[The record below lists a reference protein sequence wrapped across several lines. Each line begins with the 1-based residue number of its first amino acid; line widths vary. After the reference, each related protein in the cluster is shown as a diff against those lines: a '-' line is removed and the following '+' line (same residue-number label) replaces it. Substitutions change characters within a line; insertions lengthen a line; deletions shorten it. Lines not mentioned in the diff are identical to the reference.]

1 MPTLRTLAERFNLG
15 YRGNPDTVI
24 NGIGTLQGAGP
35 DQLAFLA
42 NNKYKSQLG
51 QTNAGIVVL
60 AESDANDYPGACLIS
75 ADPYTSFALISGLFD
90 EGDDLPPGIDSSAIL
105 DESARV
111 SASARIGAFVKVSAG
126 AHIGENAII
135 HAHCFVGNNCSVGD
149 ESVLMPHVT
158 LVKRVRLG
166 KRVRIH
172 SGAVLGA
179 DGFGIAMHKGHW
191 IKIAQLG
198 GVEIGDDCEIGANTT
213 IDRGAIEDTVLE
225 EDVRLD
231 NQIQVGHNVRIGAHT
246 AIAGCVAIA
255 GSTSI
260 GRYCMIGGQTA
271 IAGHLEIADKT
282 VIGGGSIVLHSLREA
297 GEYASCTPLMP
308 KSEWRKNV
316 VRIKQLDAMA
326 RTLKKLNPNK
336 E

>member
-1 MPTLRTLAERFNLG
+1 MHTLRALAERFNLG
-15 YRGNPDTVI
+15 YRGDGDAAIT
-24 NGIGTLQGAGP
+24 GIGTLQNADQG
-35 DQLAFLA
+35 QLAFLA
-42 NNKYKSQLG
+42 NSKYTGQLEA
-51 QTNAGIVVL
+51 TRAGAVIL
-60 AESDANDYPGACLIS
+60 HEKDSTGFPGNCLIS
-75 ADPYTSFALISGLFD
+75 ADPYTSFALISALFD
-90 EGDDLPPGIDSSAIL
+90 DGDGLPEGIHA
-105 DESARV
+105 
-111 SASARIGAFVKVSAG
+111 SASIDPSAVISPSASIGAFAVIG
-126 AHIGENAII
+126 ANARLGDNVVVHPHCMIGKD
-135 HAHCFVGNNCSVGD
+135 CVVGD
-149 ESVLMPHVT
+149 GSVLMPQVT

-166 KRVRIH
+166 RRVRIH
-172 SGAVLGA
+172 SGAVIGA
-179 DGFGIAMHKGHW
+179 DGFGLAMHNGRW

-198 GVEIGDDCEIGANTT
+198 GVRIGDDCEIGANTC

-255 GSTSI
+255 GSVSI
-260 GRYCMIGGQTA
+260 GSYCMIGGQTA
-271 IAGHLEIADKT
+271 IAGHLEIADK
-282 VIGGGSIVLHSLREA
+282 VVVGGGSIVLHSLRET

-308 KSEWRKNV
+308 KADWRKNV

>member
-1 MPTLRTLAERFNLG
+1 MPTLRALAEQFNLG

-24 NGIGTLQGAGP
+24 SGIGTLQNAGP
-35 DQLAFLA
+35 EQLAFLA
-42 NNKYKSQLG
+42 NSKYKIHLSK
-51 QTNAGIVVL
+51 TNAGTVIL
-60 AESDANDYPGACLIS
+60 SETDASDFNGTCLIS
-75 ADPYTSFALISGLFD
+75 SDPYTSFALISGLFD
-90 EGDDLPPGIDSSAIL
+90 EGDDLPLGIDPTASL
-105 DESARV
+105 DESAEV

-126 AHIGENAII
+126 ACIGDNAII
-135 HAHCFVGNNCSVGD
+135 HAHCFVGKNCSVGD
-149 ESVLMPHVT
+149 DSVLMPHVT

-179 DGFGIAMHKGHW
+179 DGFGLAMHKGHW

-231 NQIQVGHNVRIGAHT
+231 NQIQIGHNVRIGAHT